1 MIQYNSVMTMKENK
15 FLAIYND
22 LLLQIR
28 KGAFQPNEKL
38 PSENELSQQYRTSRE
53 TIRKALNLLSEHGY
67 IQKIKGKGSIV
78 LDVGKYD
85 FPVSGL
91 VSFKELAQKMN
102 KPARTIVHELELIE
116 PDEYIKRQL
125 ETENKEKV
133 WKVIRAREI
142 EGEKIILDKDF
153 LCQKFVP
160 ILTRDICE
168 NSIYEYVENELKLR
182 ISFAKKEMFVDRV
195 TAEDQKYLDLNGYEH
210 VVVVKNFVYLEDAS
224 LFQFT
229 ESRHR
234 LDKFR
239 FVDFARRTHHP
250 HLLP

>member
-1 MIQYNSVMTMKENK
+1 MVQYNSVMTMRENK

-22 LLLQIR
+22 ILFHIR
-28 KGAFQPNEKL
+28 KGTFQPNDKL
-38 PSENELSQQYRTSRE
+38 PSENELSQQYETSRE

-91 VSFKELAQKMN
+91 VSFKELAQKM
-102 KPARTIVHELELIE
+102 KTPAKTIVHELEVIK
-116 PDEYIKRQL
+116 PDEYLKKHL
-125 ETENKEKV
+125 HVTNKDEI
-133 WKVIRAREI
+133 WKVVRSREI
-142 EGEKIILDKDF
+142 EGERIILDKDF
-153 LCQKFVP
+153 FHKKFVP
-160 ILTRDICE
+160 VLTREICE
-168 NSIYEYVENELKLR
+168 DSIYEYIENKLKLK
-182 ISFAKKEMFVDRV
+182 ISFAKKEMFVDKV
-195 TAEDQKYLDLNGYEH
+195 NDEDRKYLDLNGYDH

-239 FVDFARRTHHP
+239 FVDFARRNH
-250 HLLP
+250 